1 MVTLFLGPQCQLHAA
16 GKENM
21 LGRQRGQDKT
31 RWEPATGVTP
41 VSPLHRPA
49 TVLAHRCSDCSFPLS
64 FHART
69 EASLKK
75 AYDLVVRLCRALSGA
90 DAALAPSGSVSG
102 ALRMDATL
110 ALAVALLATG
120 DHAVRKLL
128 RGCGVTRLALPA
140 AGLLALDLA
149 LNDEEAGR
157 FFLAPTDGDRTS
169 STDARDPAR
178 PPPPARPSAIHLTPS
193 RAAGSAAAPSGPAA
207 RPPSAGSPQRGQQ
220 GRGRGEGGEDG
231 EEAQGNGRKRKC
243 ETGAAGEVVVLCEA
257 ARHGGRPD
265 VEQEQKFDF
274 RACRSLQDAAK
285 LVHARFGFAP
295 EVEVQLCRHADGEP
309 LSLAA
314 LQATGDG
321 ARQALL
327 KLDGALA
334 GFDVSHTRS
343 NVPKKRALE
352 ALARNNY
359 TQLLALLEL
368 CDNSLQY
375 TREAPRQ
382 VELRINEGA
391 RWFEIFDNGV
401 GFDPGSYERFAA
413 LGARGST
420 QDGDATKRLEGVKRF
435 FTSDFSKYGVG
446 IKEALVFL
454 GDQYVMKST
463 KKNSPVENPPVPP
476 PRPAPL
482 PRGAPGSARRA
493 AERRRGGAGAVRGKV
508 R

>member
-1 MVTLFLGPQCQLHAA
+1 
-16 GKENM
+16 M

-178 PPPPARPSAIHLTPS
+178 PPPP
-193 RAAGSAAAPSGPAA
+193 RATVGD
-207 RPPSAGSPQRGQQ
+207 PPDPKPR
-220 GRGRGEGGEDG
+220 RWVCR
-231 EEAQGNGRKRKC
+231 
-243 ETGAAGEVVVLCEA
+243 
-257 ARHGGRPD
+257 
-265 VEQEQKFDF
+265 
-274 RACRSLQDAAK
+274 RA
-285 LVHARFGFAP
+285 V
-295 EVEVQLCRHADGEP
+295 
-309 LSLAA
+309 
-314 LQATGDG
+314 
-321 ARQALL
+321 
-327 KLDGALA
+327 
-334 GFDVSHTRS
+334 
-343 NVPKKRALE
+343 
-352 ALARNNY
+352 
-359 TQLLALLEL
+359 
-368 CDNSLQY
+368 
-375 TREAPRQ
+375 
-382 VELRINEGA
+382 
-391 RWFEIFDNGV
+391 W
-401 GFDPGSYERFAA
+401 
-413 LGARGST
+413 
-420 QDGDATKRLEGVKRF
+420 
-435 FTSDFSKYGVG
+435 
-446 IKEALVFL
+446 
-454 GDQYVMKST
+454 
-463 KKNSPVENPPVPP
+463 
-476 PRPAPL
+476 
-482 PRGAPGSARRA
+482 ARRA
-493 AERRRGGAGAVRGKV
+493 AALGGLAAAGAARARTGRRRRGRRGSAGKRAQAQVRDGRGRRGGGLV
-508 R
+508 